1 MTQRAAPVVLAAASG
16 TGKTTLA
23 RRLVGD
29 SDRYVFSVS
38 ATTRSPRTGEVDGV
52 DYHFLD
58 IGDFEKRAEDGELV
72 EWASVHGRLYGTP
85 RAEID
90 DAARRGEHVV
100 LDIDV
105 QGARQIRAS
114 IEDAVLIFVLPP
126 SVDIMMARL
135 KGRGTEGREDIARRL
150 RSALTELQALKDF
163 DYVVVNDDLDK
174 CIAEI
179 RSITE
184 GRGEVPDSPEQNAEH
199 FRTEIVRILRDEYDK
214 N

>member
-1 MTQRAAPVVLAAASG
+1 M
-16 TGKTTLA
+16 
-23 RRLVGD
+23 
-29 SDRYVFSVS
+29 
-38 ATTRSPRTGEVDGV
+38 
-52 DYHFLD
+52 
-58 IGDFEKRAEDGELV
+58 
-72 EWASVHGRLYGTP
+72 
-85 RAEID
+85 
-90 DAARRGEHVV
+90 V

-163 DYVVVNDDLDK
+163 DYVVVNDDLDE
-174 CIAEI
+174 CISEI
-179 RSITE
+179 RAITE
-184 GRGEVPDSPEQNAEH
+184 GQGEVPVSPEQDAEQ
-199 FRTEIVRILRDEYDK
+199 FRTEIVRILRDEYDQ